1 MPLGSGR
8 ARDDDEGVGRRILG
22 FRAIGVV
29 LVLAAGT
36 VLLLQVRVESS
47 GISASCG
54 APFDVISGRA
64 NWQQWF
70 SEDLADPRI
79 RADSP
84 LVRTETCPT
93 AVNRR
98 TTIVGTLGATAV
110 VLATAGALLAARDR
124 RRRTQRIPLRTLG
137 AWVAGVGASL
147 TMAGVISLIVLLA
160 NPDAALFQYVDRWV
174 IAIIGML
181 MLIPALALAA
191 SGRGL
196 MLVADPHD
204 EDRMG
209 DEAS

>member
-1 MPLGSGR
+1 M
-8 ARDDDEGVGRRILG
+8 
-22 FRAIGVV
+22 IGVV

-36 VLLLQVRVESS
+36 VLLLQVRVDSS

-79 RADSP
+79 RADAP

-98 TTIVGTLGATAV
+98 TTIAGMLGATAV

-124 RRRTQRIPLRTLG
+124 RRRTQSIPLRTLG
-137 AWVAGVGASL
+137 AWVAGVGAAL

-174 IAIIGML
+174 IAIVGML
-181 MLIPALALAA
+181 VLIPAIALAA
-191 SGRGL
+191 SGRAL
-196 MLVADPHD
+196 MLVADTHD
-204 EDRMG
+204 EDRTG

>member
-1 MPLGSGR
+1 MK
-8 ARDDDEGVGRRILG
+8 GVRRRILG
-22 FRAIGVV
+22 LRAIGVV

-36 VLLLQVRVESS
+36 VLLLQVRVDSS

-79 RADSP
+79 RADSR
-84 LVRTETCPT
+84 LIRTETCPT

-98 TTIVGTLGATAV
+98 TTIAGMLGATAV
-110 VLATAGALLAARDR
+110 VLATAGALVAARDR
-124 RRRTQRIPLRTLG
+124 RRRPRSIPLRTLG
-137 AWVAGVGASL
+137 AWVAGVGAAL
-147 TMAGVISLIVLLA
+147 TLAGAIGLIVLLA

-174 IAIIGML
+174 IAIVGML
-181 MLIPALALAA
+181 VLIPAIALAA
-191 SGRGL
+191 SGRAL
-196 MLVADPHD
+196 MLVADRRV
-204 EDRMG
+204 EDRTG